1 MPEKLQLAGCV
12 ILQDKKI
19 LVIHRIKKDWWE
31 LPGGK
36 IEEGE
41 DAHLAAVRELKE
53 EILCDAAIVKKLG
66 EMDFMENDFVMG
78 YEWFLA
84 KIVSDEPRVGE
95 PEKYDGCEYKSI
107 LELRTSS
114 VSPNMLNLLDAI
126 ERGEIQLQ

>member
-12 ILQDKKI
+12 ILHEQKI

-36 IEEGE
+36 IEADE
-41 DAHLAAVRELKE
+41 DARVAAVRELKE
-53 EILCDAAIVKKLG
+53 EILCDVEIVKKLG

-84 KIVSDEPRVGE
+84 RIASGKPSIGE

-107 LELRTSS
+107 LELRAST